1 VTTFLGLT
9 GSIGMGKST
18 TAQMFR
24 DKGVP
29 VHDSDLTVHEL
40 YSGEAAPLIE
50 RAFPGST
57 RDGLVDR
64 TLLSPMVVGNANTMK
79 RLEQIVHPL
88 VRQRELAFR
97 EKAIANGEPL
107 AILDVPLLFETG
119 GDKRVDGVIVV
130 TAPAEVQRERV
141 LARPEM
147 TVEKFEAILARQTP
161 DADKREKADFV
172 IDTSSGLK
180 AARNSVCEIVD
191 IVKLGNWRGRSQTDA

>member
-1 VTTFLGLT
+1 MTVFLGLT

-18 TAQMFR
+18 TAHMFR
-24 DKGVP
+24 DEGVP
-29 VHDSDLTVHEL
+29 VHDSDLAVHEL

-50 RAFPGST
+50 AAFPGCVS
-57 RDGLVDR
+57 DGVVDR
-64 TLLSPMVVGNANTMK
+64 SLLSPKVVGNAEAMK

-97 EKAIANGEPL
+97 EKVIADDQPL

-119 GDKRVDGVIVV
+119 GDKRTDGVIVV

-161 DADKREKADFV
+161 DADKRMKADFV
-172 IDTSSGLK
+172 IDTSLGLET
-180 AARNSVCEIVD
+180 ARDAVREIVD
-191 IVKLGNWRGRSQTDA
+191 LVKSRNWKGRSQTDA